1 MGAWWRAPTGVQ
13 GGLPPGGFLGQRP
26 KPPEATLPLTL
37 EGRRSKRK
45 ERGRT
50 TDGPPEPVRGTLS
63 AAKAA
68 SRANP

>member
-45 ERGRT
+45 DWRSTSG
-50 TDGPPEPVRGTLS
+50 GPQTSARGTRS